1 MKINNKKEK
10 GVTLISLVV
19 TIVIIIILAGIT
31 LKIGSKDTK
40 FSEDNAALTEIAMV
54 QNAILQRKT
63 KVELTGENYPGVIIS
78 QSVID
83 INSVIEEINRKKS
96 KDENNIQLQ
105 DENLDN
111 YYFLSTS
118 NGGLEELGITNSDSD
133 YIVNYKTGEVINKTQ
148 KVTNKGKALYV
159 YSVEE

>member
-1 MKINNKKEK
+1 MKINNKKET

-40 FSEDNAALTEIAMV
+40 FAEDNAALTEIAMV

-78 QSVID
+78 QSGID
-83 INSVIEEINRKKS
+83 INSVIKEMNSKKA

-133 YIVNYKTGEVINKTQ
+133 YIVNYKTGEVINYTNQ
-148 KVTNKGKALYV
+148 VTKNGKLLYIG
-159 YSVEE
+159 

>member
-40 FSEDNAALTEIAMV
+40 FAEDNAALTEIAMV

-78 QSVID
+78 QSGID
-83 INSVIEEINRKKS
+83 INSVIEEMNSKKA

-133 YIVNYKTGEVINKTQ
+133 YIVNYKTGEVINYTNQ
-148 KVTNKGKALYV
+148 VTKNGKLLYIG
-159 YSVEE
+159 

>member
-40 FSEDNAALTEIAMV
+40 FAEDNAALTEIAMV

-78 QSVID
+78 QSGID
-83 INSVIEEINRKKS
+83 INSVIEEMNSKKA

-111 YYFLSTS
+111 YYFLSNS
-118 NGGLEELGITNSDSD
+118 NGGLEELGIANSDSD
-133 YIVNYKTGEVINKTQ
+133 YIVNYKTGEVINYTNQ
-148 KVTNKGKALYV
+148 VTKNGKLLYIG
-159 YSVEE
+159 

>member
-40 FSEDNAALTEIAMV
+40 FAEDNAALTEIAMV

-78 QSVID
+78 QSGID
-83 INSVIEEINRKKS
+83 INSVIKEMNSKKS

-133 YIVNYKTGEVINKTQ
+133 YIVNYKTGEVINYTNQ
-148 KVTNKGKALYV
+148 VTKNGKLLYIG
-159 YSVEE
+159 